1 MLRCTNIQQSR
12 HESQVRSHKHFTCPL
27 LKKRYEFTNCLHIQI
42 QTCSLHSL
50 NVVENDILVS
60 HTIRFVSLFNDNNQ
74 LYTIV
79 FQPHSKQ
86 FNCL

>member
-1 MLRCTNIQQSR
+1 MSVI
-12 HESQVRSHKHFTCPL
+12 E
-27 LKKRYEFTNCLHIQI
+27 KRYAFTNYLYIQI

-74 LYTIV
+74 LNTIV
-79 FQPHSKQ
+79 FQLRSKQ
-86 FNCL
+86 SNCL

>member
-1 MLRCTNIQQSR
+1 MSVI
-12 HESQVRSHKHFTCPL
+12 E
-27 LKKRYEFTNCLHIQI
+27 KRYAFTNCLHIQI

-79 FQPHSKQ
+79 FQLRSKQ
-86 FNCL
+86 SNYL